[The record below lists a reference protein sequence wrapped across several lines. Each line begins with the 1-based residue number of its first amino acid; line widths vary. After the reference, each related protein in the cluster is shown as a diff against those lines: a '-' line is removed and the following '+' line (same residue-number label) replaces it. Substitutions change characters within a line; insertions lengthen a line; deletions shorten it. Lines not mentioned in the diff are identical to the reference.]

1 MLLDAPLQRV
11 VGRFVPAP
19 LPPGGTFDGQTVLIV
34 GATAGIGLA
43 SAVHFATL
51 GANVI
56 ITYRVASRGDAAKR
70 HIEEAAGPSYKGDI
84 SCLELDL
91 ERYDSCTNF
100 MAKLKSSLPDPAALD
115 VAIVNGGIVNS
126 HWEESA
132 EGWSVQSPP
141 HLTLH
146 YTTRYAR
153 IGSLSV

>member
-1 MLLDAPLQRV
+1 MLIDAPLQRV

-19 LPPGGTFDGQTVLIV
+19 LPPARTFGGQTVLIV

-43 SAVHFATL
+43 AAVHFATL

-56 ITYRVASRGDAAKR
+56 ITSRVASRGDAAKR

-91 ERYDSCTNF
+91 ERYNSCTSF

-115 VAIVNGGIVNS
+115 VAILNGGIVNS

-132 EGWSVQSPP
+132 EGW
-141 HLTLH
+141 
-146 YTTRYAR
+146 
-153 IGSLSV
+153 